1 MATTWNREYLKNWMK
16 SVRGLDRDT
25 NDGLLTNTLLN
36 EIIETSL
43 RMVSYDC
50 NLLPRQRRFPLIDGQ
65 WEYPMPDG
73 TWRIRAIYRI
83 DSDGTREPL
92 TYIAPDKFMNNRD
105 VDDDTAT
112 DPVYYS
118 YPVFEAETIQFYA
131 LAPPIYDYVEDSY
144 VTTASIRTVIDS
156 GINFG
161 LTLSGTRVSPGDV
174 VQNLTDGSYGYVGV
188 LDIITNTT
196 TGTATAGTGSATL
209 EDTTKNFTTLGV
221 EVGDIIC
228 TPSTGAVTSYAF
240 VTAVGTDTLTYE
252 AFRGATTTFASGD
265 TYKVGKAQEISM
277 STAAPHRG
285 MRDGA
290 DNTFDVGS
298 ALATIT
304 GTTFTATT
312 VTGSDNSGAVAE
324 AIAIASGGSHG
335 TITAVTSSTV
345 LTVDKWI
352 GGIPAAGETVTVK
365 VCDNYQVE
373 TRVESYRSMWIAPTP
388 SASDTVGEE
397 NILVIGCQEPHIPDN
412 DYELIEIPR
421 EYERVLKACLRWQM
435 QDYSGIDVD
444 NPGQLHG
451 LQMAYE
457 NMARKFSGDIYS
469 PPITRQLTTWG
480 NRHPAVTGVNDQTPN
495 GLRWTANT
503 NWPPS

>member
-16 SVRGLDRDT
+16 TVRGLDRDVE
-25 NDGLLTNTLLN
+25 DGLLTNEMLN
-36 EIIETSL
+36 ECIESGL

-50 NLLPRQRRFPLIDGQ
+50 NLLPRQRTFPLREDQ
-65 WEYPMPDG
+65 WEYPMPEG

-83 DSDGTREPL
+83 DTSGTRRPL
-92 TYIAPDKFMNNRD
+92 TYVAPDKFMNYRD
-105 VDDDTAT
+105 VTDDTAQ
-112 DPVYYS
+112 DPIYYS
-118 YPVFEAETIQFYA
+118 YPVFEAEVMEFYA
-131 LAPPIYDYVEDSY
+131 IAPPVYDYVASSY
-144 VTTASIRTVIDS
+144 VTTAAIRTVIDS

-161 LTLSGTRVSPGDV
+161 LTLSGTRVSPGAV

-188 LDIITNTT
+188 LGIITNIT

-221 EVGDIIC
+221 AVGDIIC

-240 VTAVGTDTLTYE
+240 VTAVGTTTLTYE
-252 AFRGATTTFASGD
+252 AFRGAATTFAFGD

-277 STAAPHRG
+277 STSAPHRG

-290 DNTFDVGS
+290 DNTFDVS
-298 ALATIT
+298 AALATIT
-304 GTTFTATT
+304 GTTFTGTT
-312 VTGSDNSGAVAE
+312 VTGSVNTGASE
-324 AIAIASGGSHG
+324 DDIAIASGGSHG
-335 TITAVTSSTV
+335 KITAVTSTTV

-365 VCDNYQVE
+365 TCDEYQVE
-373 TRVESYRSMWIAPTP
+373 ARVESYRSMWIAPTP
-388 SASDTVGEE
+388 SASDTVGTE
-397 NILVIGCQEPHIPDN
+397 NVLVIGCQEPHIPDN

-444 NPGQLHG
+444 NPGMLEG
-451 LQMAYE
+451 LRIGYE
-457 NMARKFSGDIYS
+457 TLARKFAGDIYA

-480 NRHPAVTGVNDQTPN
+480 NRYPAVRGVNDQTPN
-495 GLRWTANT
+495 GLLWERNT
-503 NWPPS
+503 NWP